1 MASFS
6 SRNGGEVRLER
17 EAVSMRCRRR
27 SFRRFTAREDRKN
40 GQEGAPDNGEED
52 RRRGRGSGS
61 PELPESSGDGGG
73 FAELRRAIPS
83 IWGNLSRGEKRGQR
97 EERGGFIGEVLMA
110 FNSRGKSA
118 E

>member
-17 EAVSMRCRRR
+17 EAVSVRCRRR
-27 SFRRFTAREDRKN
+27 SFRRFAAREDRKN

-83 IWGNLSRGEKRGQR
+83 IWGDLSRGKREGR
-97 EERGGFIGEVLMA
+97 ER
-110 FNSRGKSA
+110 SA
-118 E
+118 GAL